1 MKAITTKFVGPTN
14 SRGARIIARAEG
26 LPALT
31 VSYDYGAKDAHRD
44 AARAFAERQ
53 GWRFTF
59 ASGGLPNGDHVHVMV
74 FADSPGSA
82 GTTWTIP
89 AEE

>member
-1 MKAITTKFVGPTN
+1 MKAIVTKFAGPTN
-14 SRGARIIARAEG
+14 SKPARIIARAEG

-31 VSYDYGAKDAHRD
+31 VSYDYGSKDPHQD
-44 AARAFAERQ
+44 AARALAIRQ

-59 ASGGLPNGDHVHVMV
+59 ATGGLPDGSRVHVMV
-74 FADSPGSA
+74 FPDAPGSA

-89 AEE
+89 DAA